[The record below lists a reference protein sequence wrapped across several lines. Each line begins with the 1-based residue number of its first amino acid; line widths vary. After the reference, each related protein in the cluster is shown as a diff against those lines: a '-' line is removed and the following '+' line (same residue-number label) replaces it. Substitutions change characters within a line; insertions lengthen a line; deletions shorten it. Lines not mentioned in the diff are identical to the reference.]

1 MLSVKDLVD
10 HGIVHISD
18 LYNGPQ
24 HKSTKQI
31 MTLYQLPNNKL
42 LSCLRITHFLKS
54 HPSPKIKILP
64 KVWQFYLTPKQ
75 NLKGISLF
83 YNLICYKLA
92 FKKTTAMGKWETDLG
107 ITFSDEQWQHTVRE
121 THKAS
126 HCVKHQ
132 EMMIKMANGWHY
144 TPYRIASYFPETSP
158 QCWRDCRQI
167 GNLLHMFWQ
176 CPNIKKPMEPNI
188 FQLISSLTGILTP
201 PDPALAILHLGIEKF
216 PPNFKPV
223 VTHILLETRIL
234 ILRNWKNNTSINL
247 NQMVRDRSTETIRSS
262 VSLQYICQTL
272 VYMAKQVT
280 TSKASLTC

>member
-1 MLSVKDLVD
+1 MGHEISFPPMQISLMAWRLLLNQNHTDTQEIDYKLTLNLLETKIPMLSVKDLVD
-10 HGIVHISD
+10 HGIAHISD

-31 MTLYQLPNNKL
+31 MILYQLLNNKL
-42 LSCLRITHFLKS
+42 FSCLRITHFLKS

-64 KVWQFYLTPKQ
+64 KVWQFYSTPKQ

-126 HCVKHQ
+126 HCVKHR
-132 EMMIKMANGWHY
+132 EMMIKMAKGWHY

-188 FQLISSLTGILTP
+188 
-201 PDPALAILHLGIEKF
+201 PAYLL
-216 PPNFKPV
+216 PN
-223 VTHILLETRIL
+223 
-234 ILRNWKNNTSINL
+234 RNFNPS
-247 NQMVRDRSTETIRSS
+247 
-262 VSLQYICQTL
+262 
-272 VYMAKQVT
+272 
-280 TSKASLTC
+280 